1 MFAKNTL
8 FSKNV
13 NSLNGVIV
21 DAGGKYKALVDMYT
35 KLSLYVRTIR
45 ILIKEYADG
54 NIEEVAHAMTQD
66 AYNKYSMELAGLSA
80 DAGKYGDY
88 ENLRL
93 GITDSLQGLYQSILQ
108 HNILLDTEAKL
119 SVANKNLEILYDPI
133 KLQDWINKMKQ
144 KRTLFGESNVKATI
158 KATVKPEYAEYI
170 KLYGYP
176 PGGNFDMN
184 KLAGILVK
192 LNIKSG

>member
-13 NSLNGVIV
+13 NSINGVIV

-54 NIEEVAHAMTQD
+54 NFVEVAHAMTQD
-66 AYNKYSMELAGLSA
+66 AYNKYSIELAGLSA

-133 KLQDWINKMKQ
+133 KLQDWIDKMKQ
-144 KRTLFGESNVKATI
+144 KRTLFGESNVKATV

-192 LNIKSG
+192 LNINSG

>member
-54 NIEEVAHAMTQD
+54 NIEEVAHVMTQD

-93 GITDSLQGLYQSILQ
+93 SITDSLQGLYQSILQ

-133 KLQDWINKMKQ
+133 KLQDWVNKMKQ
-144 KRTLFGESNVKATI
+144 KRTLFGESKVKATV
-158 KATVKPEYAEYI
+158 KATVKPEYSEYI

-192 LNIKSG
+192 LNVKSG

>member
-54 NIEEVAHAMTQD
+54 NIEEVAHVMTQD

-93 GITDSLQGLYQSILQ
+93 SITDSLQGLYQSILQ

-144 KRTLFGESNVKATI
+144 KRTLFGESKVKATV
-158 KATVKPEYAEYI
+158 KATVKPEYSEYI

-192 LNIKSG
+192 LNVKSG

>member
-1 MFAKNTL
+1 MFAKNSF

-35 KLSLYVRTIR
+35 KLSLYVKTIR
-45 ILIKEYADG
+45 ILIKQYASG
-54 NIEEVAHAMTQD
+54 NFDTVAHALTQEN
-66 AYNKYSMELAGLSA
+66 YNKLSIEIASLSA
-80 DAGKYGDY
+80 DGGKYPDY

-119 SVANKNLEILYDPI
+119 SVANNNLQILYDPV
-133 KLQDWINKMKQ
+133 KLQDWINKMNQ
-144 KRTLFGESNVKATI
+144 RRTLFGESKVQPKV

-192 LNIKSG
+192 LGIQPK